1 MALAGHAATLRI
13 RTSSG
18 IGTSGDD
25 VDGVDQ
31 FSLNRVREELETTDL
46 KDGADRVYIL
56 GLKGGEVPVSGD
68 YESGDTPQGR
78 MLTAFGDGSSVWAV
92 VLWDGAAGQMVECK
106 VPKFDLEAS
115 VSGKVRF
122 SATLRLTG
130 AVSTAA

>member
-25 VDGVDQ
+25 IDGVDQ
-31 FSLNRVREELETTDL
+31 FALNRVREELETTDS
-46 KDGADRVYIL
+46 KDGADKTFIL
-56 GLKGGEVPVSGD
+56 GLKGAEVPIQGD

-78 MLTAFGDGSSVWAV
+78 LITAWGDGSSVWAV
-92 VLWDGAAGQMVECK
+92 VLWDGSAGQMVECK
-106 VPKFDLEAS
+106 VPSVNIEAS

-122 SATLRLTG
+122 TATLRATG
-130 AVSTAA
+130 AVATAA